1 MSLQQQPQFPEAV
14 VKLAKF
20 LEPDVLLM
28 TSDRFTV
35 PRDGCYYFYNKSRDS
50 MTVIDPRLKTMG
62 RPAVQVERQLREL
75 NRLPAGVY

>member
-20 LEPDVLLM
+20 LEPDVVLM

-50 MTVIDPRLKTMG
+50 VTVINPRERTMG
-62 RPAVQVERQLREL
+62 RPRPELEKQLREL
-75 NRLPAGVY
+75 NRLPAGIY